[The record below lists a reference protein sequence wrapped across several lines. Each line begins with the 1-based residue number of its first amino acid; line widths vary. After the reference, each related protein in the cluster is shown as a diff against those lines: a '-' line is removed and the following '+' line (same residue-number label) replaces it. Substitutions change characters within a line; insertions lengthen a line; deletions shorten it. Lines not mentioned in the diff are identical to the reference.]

1 VHEMPNYETQVDGK
15 LHKIELT
22 KTAQNAF
29 TAKID
34 GKPCKVELET
44 DRIDPEQVLTINID
58 EKTYKVKLP
67 KIEQDKI
74 IPIIVEEATF
84 EVEVKTPSRKQTLIS
99 FEPAPTSPAKRAAS
113 PKQATAEGAVT
124 APMTGKIVSVKVKKG
139 DAVKA
144 NQVLCVIEAMKM
156 ENELKTTLAGT
167 VKSIAVIA
175 GQSVEKGELL
185 LEIE

>member
-1 VHEMPNYETQVDGK
+1 MPNYETQVDGK
-15 LHKIELT
+15 LHKVELT

-44 DRIDPEQVLTINID
+44 DRIDPEQVLAINVD

-67 KIEQDKI
+67 KIGQDKI

-84 EVEVKTPSRKQTLIS
+84 KVEVKTPNRKQALIS
-99 FEPAPTSPAKRAAS
+99 FEPAPTSPAERAVS
-113 PKQATAEGAVT
+113 PKQVTAEGTVT

-144 NQVLCVIEAMKM
+144 NQVLCIIEAMKM
-156 ENELKTTLAGT
+156 ENEITAPKAGT
-167 VKSIAVIA
+167 IQEVNIQD
-175 GQSVEKGELL
+175 GQPVNEGETLFVVA
-185 LEIE
+185 

>member
-1 VHEMPNYETQVDGK
+1 MPNYETQVDGK

-84 EVEVKTPSRKQTLIS
+84 EVEVKTPSRKQALIS
-99 FEPAPTSPAKRAAS
+99 FEPAPTSPAKRAVS
-113 PKQATAEGAVT
+113 PKQANAKGAIT

-139 DAVKA
+139 EVVKV

-156 ENELKTTLAGT
+156 ENEITAPGAGT
-167 VKSIAVIA
+167 VQEVNIQD
-175 GQSVEKGELL
+175 GQPVNEGKTLF
-185 LEIE
+185 IVT